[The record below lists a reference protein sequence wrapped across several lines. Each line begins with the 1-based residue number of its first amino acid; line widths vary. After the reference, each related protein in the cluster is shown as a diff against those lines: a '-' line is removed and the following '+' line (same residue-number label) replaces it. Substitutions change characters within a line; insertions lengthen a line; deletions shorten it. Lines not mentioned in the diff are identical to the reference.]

1 MRKLVVLLTL
11 VLSASGI
18 LLVLLRQLAP
28 EAEWVKWFSL
38 LHTWGGNFY
47 LVLFPLYA
55 WDHISTN
62 RAWLRVP
69 ALVTASGMVQTL
81 AAALLMATG
90 VLLLLYGSGVWPSV
104 RLTHH
109 WLTYV
114 LGGALLLHT
123 LSRKHR

>member
-11 VLSASGI
+11 LLGASGI
-18 LLVLLRQLAP
+18 LLVLMRQLAP
-28 EAEWVKWFSL
+28 GAEWVRWFSL
-38 LHTWGGNFY
+38 LHTWGGNFF
-47 LVLFPLYA
+47 LVLLPLYA

-69 ALVTASGMVQTL
+69 SLVTATGIAQTL
-81 AAALLMATG
+81 AAVLLMATG
-90 VLLLLYGSGVWPSV
+90 VLLLLYGAGVWPAV
-104 RLTHH
+104 RQTHH

-114 LGGALLLHT
+114 LGAALLLHA